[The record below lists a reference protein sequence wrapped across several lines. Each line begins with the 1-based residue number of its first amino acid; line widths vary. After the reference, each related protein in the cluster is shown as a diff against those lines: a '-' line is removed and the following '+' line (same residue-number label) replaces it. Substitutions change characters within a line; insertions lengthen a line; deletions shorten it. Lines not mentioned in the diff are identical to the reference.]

1 MADVIANGIRLN
13 VQHLTP
19 TRGADPD
26 APIVVTLHGMVIDN
40 LSSFYFSLGT
50 FLANAGCDVVCYD
63 LRGHG
68 RSDQTPDGYDMA
80 SSLAD
85 LSGLLVALGIDR
97 PVHMVGNS
105 YGATLALAYSLAHPE
120 QVASLTLIE
129 PPFLIE
135 GLGAQMEHS
144 LSRVLTATSHEKVEQ
159 WLAND
164 ARRAVARTICTAR
177 WLLRE
182 TTLRRDMLATPSFD
196 PARLAAFTAPVLAV
210 YGANSDLIDHAASL
224 SSLMPDCTL
233 VILRNHTHAVLREAT
248 GYLRTLTHWWLFHRG
263 TAPTPTYIPPPG
275 PGFVM
280 PAWVREKVPPPDL
293 RRPARNPDGRL
304 LQRSPMLCETCST
317 IRPTARPPG
326 DCDSGRAV
334 ARAASEGTP
343 EPLQTAG
350 SDRYSRRPGPY
361 ARVPSNRG
369 GSVTARTHPP
379 ATHHRMPTP
388 NA

>member
-13 VQHLTP
+13 VQRLTP

-135 GLGAQMEHS
+135 SLGAQMEHS
-144 LSRVLTATSHEKVEQ
+144 LSRVLT
-159 WLAND
+159 
-164 ARRAVARTICTAR
+164 
-177 WLLRE
+177 
-182 TTLRRDMLATPSFD
+182 RRDMLATPSFD

-224 SSLMPDCTL
+224 SSLIPDCTL
-233 VILRNHTHAVLREAT
+233 IILRNHTHAVLREAT
-248 GYLRTLTHWWLFHRG
+248 SYLRTLTHWWLFHHG
-263 TAPTPTYIPPPG
+263 TAPMPTYTPPPS

-293 RRPARNPDGRL
+293 RGPDRNPDGRL
-304 LQRSPMLCETCST
+304 LRTT
-317 IRPTARPPG
+317 RN
-326 DCDSGRAV
+326 SG
-334 ARAASEGTP
+334 
-343 EPLQTAG
+343 
-350 SDRYSRRPGPY
+350 
-361 ARVPSNRG
+361 
-369 GSVTARTHPP
+369 VTWQE
-379 ATHHRMPTP
+379 
-388 NA
+388 